1 MAMWFFIPHSTFLIP
16 NCFYRGAAQ
25 LKKTISQATIDRLP
39 LYFRTLRLAE
49 EESLQI
55 ISSDELGR
63 RLDITPEQIRKD
75 LATFGQF
82 GRKGIGY
89 DVSELKERIG
99 NILGLHNHWRL
110 AIVGIGHLGGALA
123 NYVNFASLGFS
134 VVALLDRDKKIVGH
148 KVNGIEVCD
157 IASMKEI
164 VASKAVDIGV
174 ITVPADEAQGVADL
188 LVAAGVKGIWNFAPI
203 KLSVPSTVP
212 LVNED
217 LSVGLS
223 ALSYH
228 MSQE

>member
-1 MAMWFFIPHSTFLIP
+1 M
-16 NCFYRGAAQ
+16 
-25 LKKTISQATIDRLP
+25 KKTISQATIDRLP

-89 DVSELKERIG
+89 DVRELKERIG

-110 AIVGIGHLGGALA
+110 AIIGIGHLGGALA

-157 IASMKEI
+157 IARMKEI

>member
-1 MAMWFFIPHSTFLIP
+1 M
-16 NCFYRGAAQ
+16 
-25 LKKTISQATIDRLP
+25 KKTISQATIDRLP
-39 LYFRTLRLAE
+39 LYFRTLRLLE
-49 EESLQI
+49 EEMQI

-89 DVSELKERIG
+89 DVRELKEKIS
-99 NILGLHNHWRL
+99 NILGLQNKWRL
-110 AIVGIGHLGGALA
+110 AIVGVGHLGGALA

-134 VVALLDRDKKIVGH
+134 VVALFDSNKKIVGSE
-148 KVNGIEVCD
+148 VNGIKINAV
-157 IASMKEI
+157 AQMKKI
-164 VASKAVDIGV
+164 VAEKSVDIGV
-174 ITVPADEAQGVADL
+174 ITVPADEAQSVADF
-188 LVAAGVKGIWNFAPI
+188 LVAAGVKGIWNFAPT
-203 KLSVPSTVP
+203 KLSVPPTVP

-228 MSQE
+228 MSQDKE

>member
-1 MAMWFFIPHSTFLIP
+1 M
-16 NCFYRGAAQ
+16 
-25 LKKTISQATIDRLP
+25 KKIISQATIDRLP
-39 LYFRTLRLAE
+39 LYFRTLKLFE
-49 EESLQI
+49 DEHTEI

-89 DVSELKERIG
+89 DVHELQERIS
-99 NILGLHNHWRL
+99 NILGLHNRWRL
-110 AIVGIGHLGGALA
+110 AIVGVGHLGGALA
-123 NYVNFASLGFS
+123 NYVNFASLGFT
-134 VVALLDRDKKIVGH
+134 VAALLDINAKIIGTRVNGLIVDDAVHIKKIVAA
-148 KVNGIEVCD
+148 KSI
-157 IASMKEI
+157 
-164 VASKAVDIGV
+164 DIGV
-174 ITVPADEAQGVADL
+174 ITVPATEAQNVADL

-203 KLSVPSTVP
+203 KLCVPATVP

>member
-1 MAMWFFIPHSTFLIP
+1 M
-16 NCFYRGAAQ
+16 
-25 LKKTISQATIDRLP
+25 KKIISQATIDRLP
-39 LYFRTLRLAE
+39 LYFRTLRLVE
-49 EESLQI
+49 DEQMNI

-89 DVSELKERIG
+89 DVHELKERIS

-110 AIVGIGHLGGALA
+110 AIVGVGHLGGALA
-123 NYVNFASLGFS
+123 NYVNFASLGFT
-134 VVALLDRDKKIVGH
+134 VAALLDINAKIIGTR
-148 KVNGIEVCD
+148 VNGLIVD
-157 IASMKEI
+157 DAARMNEI
-164 VASKAVDIGV
+164 VAAKAIDIGV
-174 ITVPADEAQGVADL
+174 ITVPAEEAQSVADL
-188 LVAAGVKGIWNFAPI
+188 LIAAGIKGIWNFAPI
-203 KLSVPSTVP
+203 KLCVPPNVP

-217 LSVGLS
+217 LSIGLS

>member
-1 MAMWFFIPHSTFLIP
+1 M
-16 NCFYRGAAQ
+16 
-25 LKKTISQATIDRLP
+25 KKMISQATIDRLP
-39 LYFRTLRLAE
+39 LYFRTLRLVE
-49 EESLQI
+49 DEDLTI

-89 DVSELKERIG
+89 DVSELKERISY
-99 NILGLHNHWRL
+99 ILGLHNHWRL
-110 AIVGIGHLGGALA
+110 AIVGVGHLGGALA

-134 VVALLDRDKKIVGH
+134 VVALLDRDKRIVGN

-157 IASMKEI
+157 TADMNEVIAST
-164 VASKAVDIGV
+164 AADIGV
-174 ITVPADEAQGVADL
+174 ITVPAAEAQSVADM

-203 KLSVPSTVP
+203 KLSVPSAVP

>member
-1 MAMWFFIPHSTFLIP
+1 M
-16 NCFYRGAAQ
+16 
-25 LKKTISQATIDRLP
+25 KKTISQATIDRLP

-110 AIVGIGHLGGALA
+110 AIIGIGHLGGALA

-157 IASMKEI
+157 IARMKGI

>member
-1 MAMWFFIPHSTFLIP
+1 M
-16 NCFYRGAAQ
+16 
-25 LKKTISQATIDRLP
+25 KKTISQATIDRLP

-157 IASMKEI
+157 TARMKEI

-228 MSQE
+228 MSQESERSV

>member
-1 MAMWFFIPHSTFLIP
+1 M
-16 NCFYRGAAQ
+16 
-25 LKKTISQATIDRLP
+25 KKIISQATIDRLP
-39 LYFRTLRLAE
+39 LYFRTLRLVE
-49 EESLQI
+49 DEQLPI

-89 DVSELKERIG
+89 DVRELKERIS

-110 AIVGIGHLGGALA
+110 AIVGVGHLGGALA
-123 NYVNFASLGFS
+123 NYVNFASLGFT
-134 VVALLDRDKKIVGH
+134 VAALLDINAKIIGTR
-148 KVNGIEVCD
+148 VNGLIVD
-157 IASMKEI
+157 DAARMNEI
-164 VASKAVDIGV
+164 VAAKAIDIGV
-174 ITVPADEAQGVADL
+174 ITVPAEEAQNVADL
-188 LVAAGVKGIWNFAPI
+188 LIAAGIKGIWNFAPI
-203 KLSVPSTVP
+203 KLCVPSNVP

-217 LSVGLS
+217 LSIGLS

>member
-1 MAMWFFIPHSTFLIP
+1 M
-16 NCFYRGAAQ
+16 
-25 LKKTISQATIDRLP
+25 KKAISQATIDRLP
-39 LYFRTLRLAE
+39 LYFRTLRLVE
-49 EESLQI
+49 EEEKQI

-89 DVSELKERIG
+89 DVHDLKNNIG
-99 NILGLHNHWRL
+99 NILGLNNNWRL

-123 NYVNFASLGFS
+123 NYGNFDSLGFS
-134 VVALLDRDKKIVGH
+134 VVALLDIDKKIIGST
-148 KVNGIEVCD
+148 VNGLKIKNSARMADV
-157 IASMKEI
+157 IAENS
-164 VASKAVDIGV
+164 VDIGV
-174 ITVPADEAQGVADL
+174 ITVPASEAQSVADS

-203 KLSVPSTVP
+203 KLSVPADIP

-228 MSQE
+228 MSQN

>member
-1 MAMWFFIPHSTFLIP
+1 M
-16 NCFYRGAAQ
+16 
-25 LKKTISQATIDRLP
+25 KKTISRATIDRLP

-49 EESLQI
+49 AEDTEI

-82 GRKGIGY
+82 GKKGIGY
-89 DVSELKERIG
+89 DVHELRERIS
-99 NILGLHNHWRL
+99 NILGLQNNWRL
-110 AIVGIGHLGGALA
+110 AIVGVGHLGGALA
-123 NYVNFASLGFS
+123 NYVNFAPMGFS
-134 VVALLDRDKKIVGH
+134 VVALFDNSRKLVGKKINSLTVNNVASLKKIVA
-148 KVNGIEVCD
+148 EL
-157 IASMKEI
+157 E
-164 VASKAVDIGV
+164 VDIGV
-174 ITVPADEAQGVADL
+174 ITVPASEAQSVADL
-188 LVAAGVKGIWNFAPI
+188 LVAAGIKGIWNFAPI
-203 KLSVPSTVP
+203 KLDVPPEVP